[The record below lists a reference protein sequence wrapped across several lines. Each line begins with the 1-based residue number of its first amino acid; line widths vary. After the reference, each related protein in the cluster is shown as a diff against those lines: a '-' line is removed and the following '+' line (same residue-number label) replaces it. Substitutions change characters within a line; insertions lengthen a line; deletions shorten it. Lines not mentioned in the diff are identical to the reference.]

1 MITRVADH
9 CFWLGRYLER
19 TESVAR
25 QLQVTG
31 TIALDAEVEPARVWR
46 PIVIVAGQELDFAA
60 RYGRDALGDGEVVQ
74 RYLTFDPENPVSLSS
89 SILYARENARSVREV
104 VSLEVWQTINELYV
118 WFEGE
123 VRAKRA
129 ERSESPR
136 DEEGARLFEESRD
149 TFYGRIRQATQLALG
164 LLRSTMLHD
173 TPLDFIW
180 LGVVLERV
188 SQTAR
193 LLDVQHHTLLE
204 DTAKHP
210 VIETALWLSLLRAC
224 SGFEAFMKRNRGKV
238 TGPGVAA
245 FLLKEA
251 QFPRSVLY
259 STRYSRER
267 LAAIVG
273 AAPEA
278 PGHRTLA
285 RLAALEQWITAV
297 APEELEGARV
307 HEVLTYVVGEIHA
320 VCDGVGVE
328 LLGHAPVDAA
338 PASALRA
345 RATPSAPV
353 DAAPPQKQSQ

>member
-31 TIALDAEVEPARVWR
+31 TIALDAEVDPARVWR
-46 PIVIVAGQELDFAA
+46 PIVIVAGQESDFTA
-60 RYGRDALGDGEVVQ
+60 RHGRDALGDGEVVQ
-74 RYLTFDPENPVSLSS
+74 RYLTFDPDDPVSLTS
-89 SILYARENARSVREV
+89 SILCARENARSVREV

-118 WFEGE
+118 WFDGE
-123 VRAKRA
+123 VRASAKRGGRTEHPGE
-129 ERSESPR
+129 ERAS
-136 DEEGARLFEESRD
+136 LFDESRD
-149 TFYGRIRQATQLALG
+149 AFYGRIRQATQLALG

-193 LLDVQHHTLLE
+193 LLDVQHLTLLE

-251 QFPRSVLY
+251 KFPRSVLY

-273 AAPEA
+273 DAPDA

-285 RLAALEQWITAV
+285 RLEALERWIDAV
-297 APEELEGARV
+297 SPESLEGARV

-328 LLGHAPVDAA
+328 LLGRAQAVDAA
-338 PASALRA
+338 PS
-345 RATPSAPV
+345 
-353 DAAPPQKQSQ
+353 QKQSQ

>member
-46 PIVIVAGQELDFAA
+46 PIVIVAGQEVDFTA
-60 RYGRDALGDGEVVQ
+60 RHGRAALGDGEVVQ
-74 RYLTFDPENPVSLSS
+74 RYLTFDAENPVSLSS
-89 SILYARENARSVREV
+89 SIHFARENARSVREV

-118 WFEGE
+118 WFDGE
-123 VRAKRA
+123 AQ
-129 ERSESPR
+129 S
-136 DEEGARLFEESRD
+136 RLFEESRD
-149 TFYGRIRQATQLALG
+149 AFYGRIRQSTQLALG

-238 TGPGVAA
+238 TGPNVAA

-251 QFPRSVLY
+251 KFPRSVLY
-259 STRYSRER
+259 STRYARDR

-273 AAPEA
+273 EERDA

-285 RLAALEQWITAV
+285 RLATLEQWIDAV
-297 APEELEGARV
+297 PSESLEGARV
-307 HEVLTYVVGEIHA
+307 HEVLTHVVEEVHA
-320 VCDGVGVE
+320 VCDSVGVE
-328 LLGHAPVDAA
+328 LLGRAPHAP
-338 PASALRA
+338 
-345 RATPSAPV
+345 PSLS
-353 DAAPPQKQSQ
+353 QSQ